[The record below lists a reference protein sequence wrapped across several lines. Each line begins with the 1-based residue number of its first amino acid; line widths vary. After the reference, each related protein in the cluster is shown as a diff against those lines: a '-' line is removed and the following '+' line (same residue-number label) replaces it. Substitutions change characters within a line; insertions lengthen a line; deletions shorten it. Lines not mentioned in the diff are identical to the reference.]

1 MEDNKKPTF
10 NVLFA
15 RGVVEQDYIEF
26 LKKIFPDYNVVG
38 IIRELNKS
46 LPNVINLILF
56 RNIFTCNKSI
66 NINIFKV

>member
-15 RGVVEQDYIEF
+15 RGVVEQDYLEF

-38 IIRELNKS
+38 IIQEKNKS
-46 LPNVINLILF
+46 
-56 RNIFTCNKSI
+56 
-66 NINIFKV
+66 

>member
-15 RGVVEQDYIEF
+15 RGVVEQDYLEF

-46 LPNVINLILF
+46 LPHVINLILF
-56 RNIFTCNKSI
+56 TGGED
-66 NINIFKV
+66 VTH